1 MRTIVRIV
9 AAFVAIFF
17 VAVGIWAMVDPQS
30 FYEQI
35 ATYPPY
41 NKHLFHDA
49 GAFQIGIGTALGTAL
64 FRSRDGLRVGLYG
77 ASAGTVLHAVSH
89 IMDRDL
95 GGRSSDPILLSLL
108 ALATL
113 LVTAAHMA
121 QRQR

>member
-9 AAFVAIFF
+9 SAVVAIFF
-17 VAVGIWAMVDPQS
+17 IALGIWAMVDPQS
-30 FYEQI
+30 FYEQL

-49 GAFQIGIGTALGTAL
+49 GAFQIGIGTALATGL

-89 IMDRDL
+89 IIDRDL
-95 GGRSSDPILLSLL
+95 GGRSSDPVLLSLL

>member
-1 MRTIVRIV
+1 MRLIVRLV
-9 AAFVAIFF
+9 AAAVAVFFVAI
-17 VAVGIWAMVDPQS
+17 GIWAMVDPQS
-30 FYEQI
+30 FYEQL

-49 GAFQIGIGTALGTAL
+49 GAFQIGIGTALATAL
-64 FRSRDGLRVGLYG
+64 FRSRDGLRVALYG

-89 IMDRDL
+89 FIDRDL
-95 GGRSSDPILLSLL
+95 GGRSSDPWLLSAL

-113 LVTAAHMA
+113 LATAAHMA